1 MGWVDDRDRNLG
13 LMQSSHQV
21 AFVTAGRFA
30 DDVCAGEGLEFIAQ
44 CGARRR
50 GIFQLRLAALHMHLE
65 CGLSDINS
73 DIDSSV

>member
-13 LMQSSHQV
+13 LMQSCHQV

-30 DDVCAGEGLEFIAQ
+30 DDMGAGEGLEFLAQ
-44 CGARRR
+44 FGSRRR
-50 GIFQLRLAALHMHLE
+50 RVFHFRLAALHMHLE
-65 CGLSDINS
+65 CGLGDIDS